1 MYFLFIINF
10 LIVYYKRYQSLL
22 KTIFFVFRK
31 WIKCFAQKY
40 KQNRAIIVR
49 LLPYIISI
57 LILKYISRNV
67 VYVSIFLIT
76 FILFMPF
83 LFSKIQH
90 KKSFVKYFTGKA
102 DILTLYPAFSC
113 AKQLSVLPPKQDSVR
128 RFPYSSALLCL
139 HSFRSLLR

>member
-10 LIVYYKRYQSLL
+10 WIVYYKRYQSLL

-31 WIKCFAQKY
+31 WIKYFAQKY

-67 VYVSIFLIT
+67 IYVSIVLIFLILFIT
-76 FILFMPF
+76 FI
-83 LFSKIQH
+83 FSKIQN
-90 KKSFVKYFTGKA
+90 KKSFVKYFNRCIYNQLLFN
-102 DILTLYPAFSC
+102 ILQVISQKYGRNL
-113 AKQLSVLPPKQDSVR
+113 
-128 RFPYSSALLCL
+128 
-139 HSFRSLLR
+139 